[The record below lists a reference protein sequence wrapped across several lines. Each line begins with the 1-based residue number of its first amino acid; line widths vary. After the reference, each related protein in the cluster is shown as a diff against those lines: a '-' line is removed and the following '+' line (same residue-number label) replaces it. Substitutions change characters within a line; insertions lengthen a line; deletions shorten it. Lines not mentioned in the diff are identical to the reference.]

1 MSEVAV
7 RPIAMD
13 SGQGPKFAKTAF
25 GVWSN
30 EVGQKTGTFQMQ
42 ATAKGQVPRLFVKPG
57 TLPAAFSPFYTQYD
71 TYLMRYKDICNP
83 L

>member
-13 SGQGPKFAKTAF
+13 SGQSPKFAKTAF

-30 EVGQKTGTFQMQ
+30 EVGQKTGT
-42 ATAKGQVPRLFVKPG
+42 
-57 TLPAAFSPFYTQYD
+57 YTQYD